1 MADVN
6 RVRGVCRRALA
17 DAGAG
22 RQSARRSVRQLR
34 VGAKGARRR
43 AVNHRTLLA
52 PRACR
57 PCEEAGRPQC
67 VPMPNG
73 HRPQTSTI
81 AIPKRPGN
89 TPAPALAAGPFVRRA
104 ARSASA
110 TRAQP
115 GMHACIGARGA
126 RLHRFGV
133 TRTLSVPA
141 ERHGRTAR
149 YGRASGTASGAI
161 GRRLPGQPVAVAQ
174 LSWPRRVQ
182 QFERASDSRAAWGRP
197 GDGHCLPVCTR
208 HRARRRPP
216 SGAAAA

>member
-1 MADVN
+1 M
-6 RVRGVCRRALA
+6 CRRALA

-22 RQSARRSVRQLR
+22 RQSAHRSVRQLR
-34 VGAKGARRR
+34 VGATGARRR
-43 AVNHRTLLA
+43 AVDHRTLLA
-52 PRACR
+52 PRGCR
-57 PCEEAGRPQC
+57 PCDWEAGRPQC

-73 HRPQTSTI
+73 HRPQTSVI

-89 TPAPALAAGPFVRRA
+89 TRSTR
-104 ARSASA
+104 ARSRHIRPSSGALGVRPASSA
-110 TRAQP
+110 WL
-115 GMHACIGARGA
+115 HACIGARSA
-126 RLHRFGV
+126 RLHRFGE
-133 TRTLSVPA
+133 TRALSVPA

-149 YGRASGTASGAI
+149 CGRASGTASGAI
-161 GRRLPGQPVAVAQ
+161 GRRLAGQPVAVAQ
-174 LSWPRRVQ
+174 SSWLRRVQ